1 MTMPQCTCEDW
12 CKSLMP
18 CKRMFGI
25 MDHIECASWL
35 SFSEKYRESPFL
47 RLDNTVVNKDGIAN
61 QPIDN
66 SILKNDV
73 EKSHVKKAKYNEL
86 KKRIFIKKPKASTC
100 RELLNQ
106 IRNLSFVV
114 YNNYALDNLHDEL
127 VKLIEPLKY
136 YPPKD
141 ESLILEKPNVVR
153 NVSKFSKFSTLP
165 KPKLKKSNLTGRVGI
180 SAERNRKVRSITV
193 IDPQNKESKYY

>member
-18 CKRMFGI
+18 CKHMFGI

-35 SFSEKYRESPFL
+35 SFSEKCRESPFL
-47 RLDNTVVNKDGIAN
+47 RLYNTIVNKDGIAN

-86 KKRIFIKKPKASTC
+86 KKRIFIKKQKH
-100 RELLNQ
+100 LL
-106 IRNLSFVV
+106 
-114 YNNYALDNLHDEL
+114 
-127 VKLIEPLKY
+127 
-136 YPPKD
+136 
-141 ESLILEKPNVVR
+141 
-153 NVSKFSKFSTLP
+153 
-165 KPKLKKSNLTGRVGI
+165 VG
-180 SAERNRKVRSITV
+180 NC
-193 IDPQNKESKYY
+193 